1 MRDRVVRTRFTV
13 ERGTMVI
20 LHAFV
25 KKSAKVPDAELETAR
40 RRLARL
46 KGRPS

>member
-1 MRDRVVRTRFTV
+1 VVRTLFTV
-13 ERGTMVI
+13 EGDTMVI

-25 KKSAKVPDAELETAR
+25 KKSAKAPDAQLDVAR

>member
-1 MRDRVVRTRFTV
+1 
-13 ERGTMVI
+13 MVI

-25 KKSAKVPDAELETAR
+25 KKSAKAPDVELDVAR

-46 KGRPS
+46 KGHPR